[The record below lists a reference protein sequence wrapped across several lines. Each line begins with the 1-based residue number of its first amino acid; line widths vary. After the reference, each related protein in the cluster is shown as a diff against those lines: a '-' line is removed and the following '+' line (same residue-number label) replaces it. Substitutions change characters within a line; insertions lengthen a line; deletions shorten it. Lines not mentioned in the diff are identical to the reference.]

1 MFCVSTTEHSQAAVY
16 LWRNRRTYRKEV
28 ISMENM
34 RNEKMEKVTLD
45 DLAKASGGVIVE
57 EGDGRFWVVR
67 QDGTVYAP
75 APSLEKAIEYAKT
88 LSISTEVLTKAQYR
102 KRFGRDLQW

>member
-1 MFCVSTTEHSQAAVY
+1 
-16 LWRNRRTYRKEV
+16 
-28 ISMENM
+28 MENM
-34 RNEKMEKVTLD
+34 RNEKMEKATLD